1 MLILFAAI
9 APKPVFYEE
18 KETMFEVANLTFSC
32 KLADGGDCMP
42 SVDPVY
48 AALNAALFPK
58 GEPTPENAAA
68 SLTTVS
74 FVLQSAE
81 YAKDI
86 ELTDESYE
94 IFVNATGIFV
104 TCNTGDGV
112 ARAFASLAQM
122 VVSRKGEKFVTGRYA
137 IAESHVQD
145 KAEFKFRQLLIDSS
159 RHFLPLSTMK
169 R

>member
-9 APKPVFYEE
+9 APLPILYEVNDT
-18 KETMFEVANLTFSC
+18 KFEVANLTFTC
-32 KLADGGDCMP
+32 KLADGGDCM
-42 SVDPVY
+42 SLINPVY
-48 AALNAALFPK
+48 DALNAALFPK
-58 GEPTPENAAA
+58 STPTPENAAA
-68 SLTTVS
+68 AINTVS
-74 FVLQSAE
+74 FVVQSIE

-112 ARAFASLAQM
+112 ARAFASLTQM
-122 VVSRKGEKFVTGRYA
+122 VVSRDGEKFVTGRYA

-145 KAEFKFRQLLIDSS
+145 NSRFKFRQLLVDSA
-159 RHFLPLSTMK
+159 RHFLPISTMK